1 MRTDEQWRKL
11 VMDTLENDTEGAPWM
26 VMGDLQFWSA
36 SSLAHSLRNYARQ
49 HTLPWFVASMMPIRF
64 TWGTSP
70 RRRQLAPDV
79 FVAFVPDH
87 PRQSFNVG
95 TEGGLPQ
102 FVLEVTS
109 PSSIER
115 DREKK
120 RVAYDELGGREYAIF
135 TPRL

>member
-1 MRTDEQWRKL
+1 MAREKSPRGVAPPAPAIVVPFPSPHHDPTDEQWRKL

-87 PRQSFNVG
+87 PR
-95 TEGGLPQ
+95 
-102 FVLEVTS
+102 
-109 PSSIER
+109 
-115 DREKK
+115 
-120 RVAYDELGGREYAIF
+120 
-135 TPRL
+135 